1 MNRRAGA
8 PDIFCWAVCAAP
20 IADDVMRGSGVQDKR
35 PWRALLQAN
44 GHLVLVAM
52 IALLPA
58 GVAVLSASASAN
70 SQYDW
75 KAAQREAERL
85 RREAEQKRR
94 EAMRQRQEALRQ
106 QREAQRQ
113 RQLAEQRARQQ
124 QLQQQKQAQAQK
136 QAQKQAQQQ
145 AQKQA
150 QRQAQQK
157 SASQKAQSSAQTKT
171 PQAAAKT
178 ANPAA
183 NSSSKGQQSNQ
194 ANNQGQEP
202 GKEQQAASNNSDA
215 ERDSENRNTADDA
228 ADVDALDAASAGP
241 PPTMEKLLK
250 SWFAPKQPPQ
260 PPAPPAIPEQQLGLE
275 HQAIWQRHKN
285 ARRLQHHKEARQAL
299 DQQRQTAERQAIDAA
314 QPAATLSTWTKGTS
328 TVPARV
334 QQQAPRAPQSP
345 HNNSSDNPTT
355 ITDAVAP
362 ADTEP
367 APIAPKA
374 PIGRPPPLELGL
386 PPAPELLAVNASPK
400 SIEHARNLGFRIGRQ
415 SKFSKL
421 NFAVTRVV
429 APKGMSPARARSL
442 LQSKFPEISFEH
454 NQKYR
459 IYKTATGVDDVKQ
472 PTALNGNRP
481 ATAPDQ
487 TPVCTGE
494 HCFPTQIIGWKPDL
508 NRCATGTR
516 IGIIDT
522 SVDLTHPAFAGRKL
536 TVSHFGRSDP
546 PEPDWHGTGVA
557 AILAGDS
564 RSGTPGLIPGAN
576 FYLAD
581 VFYADDDGQLAS
593 DTESMLRA
601 FDWMEAKGVKI
612 INLSLSGPRDELIKQ
627 AIAKLSAK
635 GIVLV
640 AAAGNDGP
648 AATPSYSAAYDDV
661 IAVTAVNKN
670 LRSYRYANRGSYID
684 VAAPGVGIW
693 TALPGARQGFHS
705 GTSFATPYITAT
717 LATMVARYPRA
728 NATSLLQKLSF
739 QDLGDPGPD
748 PVYGMGLVRAPPSCG
763 GNAVAQA
770 VVTGSTPQKS
780 SRPSFAPASS
790 TGGGEVLPW
799 LGLNQ

>member
-1 MNRRAGA
+1 MNRRAGV
-8 PDIFCWAVCAAP
+8 PDMFCWAVFTAP
-20 IADDVMRGSGVQDKR
+20 IADDVMRGSGAQNKR
-35 PWRALLQAN
+35 PWRARLQAN
-44 GHLVLVAM
+44 GHLVLVAL

-58 GVAVLSASASAN
+58 SIAALSASASAN

-75 KAAQREAERL
+75 KAAQREAEMRRREAERQ
-85 RREAEQKRR
+85 RREAEQRRR
-94 EAMRQRQEALRQ
+94 EAIRQRQEALRQ

-113 RQLAEQRARQQ
+113 KQLAEQRARQQ

-136 QAQKQAQQQ
+136 QAQQ
-145 AQKQA
+145 
-150 QRQAQQK
+150 QAQQK
-157 SASQKAQSSAQTKT
+157 SAQQKAQSSTQTKT

-183 NSSSKGQQSNQ
+183 KSASKGQQPNQ
-194 ANNQGQEP
+194 ANSQSQNP
-202 GKEQQAASNNSDA
+202 GKGQQAASNN
-215 ERDSENRNTADDA
+215 NDA
-228 ADVDALDAASAGP
+228 AHDPENPNRAGEAADIDTLDAASAGP

-250 SWFAPKQPPQ
+250 NWFAPKQPPQ
-260 PPAPPAIPEQQLGLE
+260 PPAPLAKPEQQPALE
-275 HQAIWQRHKN
+275 LQALWQHQKN
-285 ARRLQHHKEARQAL
+285 ARRLQLQKQLQNES
-299 DQQRQTAERQAIDAA
+299 RQAIDAA
-314 QPAATLSTWTKGTS
+314 KPAATTLSTWTKGTS
-328 TVPARV
+328 TVPARL
-334 QQQAPRAPQSP
+334 QQQETRAAQSP
-345 HNNSSDNPTT
+345 HNNRSDAVTS

-362 ADTEP
+362 ADAEP
-367 APIAPKA
+367 APIAQKV

-400 SIEHARNLGFRIGRQ
+400 SIEHARKLGFRIGRQ

-421 NFAVTRVV
+421 NLAVTRVV

-472 PTALNGNRP
+472 PTALNGSRP
-481 ATAPDQ
+481 ATAPNQ

-494 HCFPTQIIGWKPDL
+494 HCFPTQMIGWKPDL

-522 SVDLTHPAFAGRKL
+522 SVDLKHPAFAGRKL
-536 TVSHFGRSDP
+536 TVSHFGRNDP

-557 AILAGDS
+557 AILAGNS
-564 RSGTPGLIPGAN
+564 NSGTPGLIPGAN

-581 VFYADDDGQLAS
+581 VFYADDDGQPAS

-612 INLSLSGPRDELIKQ
+612 INMSLSGPRDELIKQ

-648 AATPSYSAAYDDV
+648 AATPSYPAAYDDV

-693 TALPGARQGFHS
+693 TALPDARQGFHS

-728 NATSLLQKLSF
+728 NAASLLQKLSF

-748 PVYGMGLVRAPPSCG
+748 PVYGMGLVRAPASCG
-763 GNAVAQA
+763 GSAVAQA

-780 SRPSFAPASS
+780 SRPSFAPASAAR
-790 TGGGEVLPW
+790 GGEVLPW